1 MVTIKLNNQSISVP
15 KGTQAVS
22 LLPSSNTKDYIICLV
37 NGRVREL
44 TFKLMSDAEVEFLS
58 LNNSESGKVYEA
70 SLRYVIA
77 MAFKNIYPSASIRFN
92 YNVSRSILC
101 TSTTKDFII
110 DYEVSKKI
118 NAEVSRLIS
127 LDLPIERFTTSILD
141 AKEIY
146 QEFNLDDK
154 INILEYRPAGDVH
167 LYKCDNYLN
176 YMHSYM
182 VPSTGYLKNYI
193 IRPYSPGLIIQYP
206 RYELGGIIPEFKDAP
221 VYGRTLKKAYEWAKM
236 INSQTVYDINQKLTS
251 NNIVDFIQTCE
262 TKHNNMIAELGK
274 LIAEDIENIRL
285 IAIAGPSSSGK
296 TTFSNRL
303 RIELLSRGI
312 KPIMISMD
320 DYYLDRDKIKPDAD
334 GKLDLEDINTLDIDL
349 FNEHMYA
356 LINGEEV
363 EIPHFDFNIAKR
375 VKGHKLKVASNQPII
390 IEGIHA
396 LNEQMSSLIPKHQ
409 KFKIFISPQI
419 QINIDNHS
427 PMSTTDLRL
436 IRRIVR
442 DNQFRNAPAKQT
454 LSMWPS
460 VRRGEFKWIYPHQ
473 EGSDYVFNSELT
485 YELCVLKK
493 YAVPLLKAIGPEDE
507 HFIIANRLLKYLKY
521 FKQVDEDAI
530 PCNSLL
536 REFIGESCFYDV

>member
-1 MVTIKLNNQSISVP
+1 MVTIKIKEEKLLVP
-15 KGTQAVS
+15 KGTNPLS
-22 LLPSSNTKDYIICLV
+22 LLPENEKKNYFICLV

-44 TFKLMSDAEVEFLS
+44 TYPLMFDAEVEY
-58 LNNSESGKVYEA
+58 LNLCNSEAGKVYEA

-77 MAFKNIYPSASIRFN
+77 KAFYNLYPDVSIRFN

-101 TSTTKDFII
+101 TTTNSNFFIDVKVVNNLKNEI
-110 DYEVSKKI
+110 QRII
-118 NAEVSRLIS
+118 NE
-127 LDLPIERFTTSILD
+127 DLPIERITVSLD
-141 AKEIY
+141 EARKIY
-146 QEFNLDDK
+146 QEFNMHDK
-154 INILEYRPAGDVH
+154 LNILTYRPERDVH
-167 LYKCDNYLN
+167 LYKCGKYLN
-176 YMHSYM
+176 YMHAYM
-182 VPSTGYLKNYI
+182 VPSTGYLKNYAI
-193 IRPYSPGLIIQYP
+193 KPYSPGFIIQYP
-206 RYELGGIIPEFKDAP
+206 RYELNGEIPVFQDAP
-221 VYGRTLKKAYEWAKM
+221 IYGRTLKKAYEWAKM
-236 INSQTVYDINQKLTS
+236 IDTKTIFDINQKV
-251 NNIVDFIQTCE
+251 NPQNIVDFIQTCE
-262 TKHNNMIAELGK
+262 TKHNNMIAELGSK
-274 LIAEDIENIRL
+274 IASDIENIRL

-303 RIELLSRGI
+303 RIELLSRGV

-320 DYYLDRDKIKPDAD
+320 DYYLDRDKIAPGPD

-349 FNEHMYA
+349 FNQHMYA

-363 EIPHFDFNIAKR
+363 EIPRFDFNLAKR
-375 VKGHKLKVASNQPII
+375 VKGHKLKVPADQPII

-419 QINIDNHS
+419 QINIDNQN

-454 LSMWPS
+454 LAMWSS

-473 EGSDYVFNSELT
+473 EESDYVFNSELT

-507 HFIIANRLLKYLKY
+507 YFIMANRLLKYLKY
-521 FKQVDEDAI
+521 FTSIEEKAI
-530 PCNSLL
+530 PCNSLI
-536 REFIGESCFYDV
+536 REFIGGSCFYDV

>member
-1 MVTIKLNNQSISVP
+1 MVTIKIKNENLSVP
-15 KGTQAVS
+15 KGTTPLS
-22 LLPSSNTKDYIICLV
+22 LLADDVKKDYFICLV

-44 TFKLMSDAEVEFLS
+44 TYPLMFDAEVEYLNLS
-58 LNNSESGKVYEA
+58 NSEVGKVYEA

-77 MAFKNIYPSASIRFN
+77 MAFKNLYPNASIRFN

-101 TSTTKDFII
+101 TIANSNLTI
-110 DYEVSKKI
+110 DVQVVNNVRAEVERLI
-118 NAEVSRLIS
+118 NA
-127 LDLPIERFTTSILD
+127 DLPIKRITVSLD
-141 AKEIY
+141 EAKKIY
-146 QEFNLDDK
+146 QDFGMEDK
-154 INILEYRPAGDVH
+154 LNILTYRPERDVH
-167 LYKCDNYLN
+167 LYECDKYLN
-176 YMHSYM
+176 YMHAYM
-182 VPSTGYLKNYI
+182 VPSTGYLKKFI
-193 IRPYSPGLIIQYP
+193 IKPYSPGLIIQYP
-206 RYELGGIIPEFKDAP
+206 RFELNGQIPVFQDAP
-221 VYGRTLKKAYEWAKM
+221 VYGRTLKRAYEWSKM
-236 INSQTVYDINQKLTS
+236 IDTKTIFDINQKV
-251 NNIVDFIQTCE
+251 NPKNIVDFIQTCE

-274 LIAEDIENIRL
+274 KIADDIENIRL
-285 IAIAGPSSSGK
+285 ILIAGPSSSGK

-320 DYYLDRDKIKPDAD
+320 DYYLDRDKIAPGPD
-334 GKLDLEDINTLDIDL
+334 GKLDLENINTLDIDL
-349 FNEHMYA
+349 FNQHMYS

-363 EIPHFDFNIAKR
+363 EIPRFDFNIAKR
-375 VKGHKLKVASNQPII
+375 VKGHKLQVPTNQPII

-454 LSMWPS
+454 LSMWSS
-460 VRRGEFKWIYPHQ
+460 VRRGEFRWIYPHQ

-507 HFIIANRLLKYLKY
+507 YFIMANRLLKYLKY
-521 FKQVDEDAI
+521 FTQVEENAI
-530 PCNSLL
+530 PCNSLI
-536 REFIGESCFYDV
+536 REFIGGSCFYDV

>member
-1 MVTIKLNNQSISVP
+1 MLEIKINNKILNVE
-15 KGTQAVS
+15 KGTTPLS
-22 LLPSSNTKDYIICLV
+22 LLSDTDLKKYIVCLV

-44 TFKLMSDAEVEFLS
+44 TYPLSFDAEVEYVGLDK
-58 LNNSESGKVYEA
+58 SEAGKVYEA
-70 SLRYVIA
+70 TLRYVIA
-77 MAFKNIYPSASIRFN
+77 MAFYNLYPEVSIRFN

-101 TSTTKDFII
+101 IAKNFTI
-110 DYEVSKKI
+110 DVKVVKAIQEEVK
-118 NAEVSRLIS
+118 RLIE
-127 LDLPIERFTTSILD
+127 LDLPIERVTVSLD
-141 AKEIY
+141 EAKKIY
-146 QEFNLDDK
+146 QNFNLLDK
-154 INILEYRPAGDVH
+154 LDILEYRPERDVH
-167 LYKCDNYLN
+167 LYKCHNYYN

-182 VPSTGYLKNYI
+182 TPSTGYLKDYV

-206 RYELGGIIPEFKDAP
+206 RYELGGKIPVFQEAP
-221 VYGRTLKKAYEWAKM
+221 VYGRTLKAAYEWAKM
-236 INSQTVYDINQKLTS
+236 IDCGTIYDINQQITDDL
-251 NNIVDFIQTCE
+251 IVDFIQTCE
-262 TKHNNMIAELGK
+262 TKHNNMIAKLGEL
-274 LIAEDIENIRL
+274 ISSDIQNIRL

-312 KPIMISMD
+312 KPVMISMD
-320 DYYLDRDKIKPDAD
+320 DYYLDRDKIKPGPD

-349 FNEHMYA
+349 FNQHMFA

-363 EIPHFDFNIAKR
+363 DMPRFDFNIAKR
-375 VKGHKLKVASNQPII
+375 VPGHKLKVDANQPII

-396 LNEQMSSLIPKHQ
+396 LNDQMSSLIPKHQ

-419 QINIDNHS
+419 QMNIDNHS
-427 PMSTTDLRL
+427 PMSTTDIRL

-442 DNQFRNAPAKQT
+442 DSQFRNAPAKKT
-454 LSMWPS
+454 IDMWSS

-507 HFIIANRLLKYLKY
+507 DFITANRLLKYLKY
-521 FKQVDEDAI
+521 FKTIDEDAI

-536 REFIGESCFYDV
+536 REFIGGSCFYDV

>member
-1 MVTIKLNNQSISVP
+1 MVTITIKNQKFSVS
-15 KGTQAVS
+15 KGTTPLS
-22 LLPSSNTKDYIICLV
+22 LLPDDIQKNYFICLV

-44 TFKLMSDAEVEFLS
+44 TYPLTFNAEVEYLD
-58 LNNSESGKVYEA
+58 LRNSEAGKVYEA
-70 SLRYVIA
+70 SLRYVISK
-77 MAFKNIYPSASIRFN
+77 AFFNLYPTTSIRFS

-101 TSTTKDFII
+101 LTTNKDFII
-110 DYEVSKKI
+110 DVPVVKAIHSEVQRIIAS
-118 NAEVSRLIS
+118 
-127 LDLPIERFTTSILD
+127 DLPIERVTVSLD
-141 AKEIY
+141 EAKKIY
-146 QEFNLDDK
+146 QDLGMHDK
-154 INILEYRPAGDVH
+154 IDILTYRPERDVH
-167 LYKCDNYLN
+167 LYKCGNYLN
-176 YMHSYM
+176 YMHTYM
-182 VPSTGYLKNYI
+182 VPSTGYLKEYI
-193 IRPYSPGLIIQYP
+193 IKPYSPGLIIQYP
-206 RYELGGIIPEFKDAP
+206 RYELNGQIPVFQDAP
-221 VYGRTLKKAYEWAKM
+221 VYGRTLKRAYEWAKM
-236 INSQTVYDINQKLTS
+236 IDSQTIYDINQKVS
-251 NNIVDFIQTCE
+251 PNNIVDFIQTCE

-274 LIAEDIENIRL
+274 MIADDIQNIRL

-320 DYYLDRDKIKPDAD
+320 DYYLDRDKIVPGPD

-349 FNEHMYA
+349 FNQHMYA

-363 EIPHFDFNIAKR
+363 EIPKFDFNIAKR
-375 VKGHKLKVASNQPII
+375 VKGHKLKVPADQPII

-419 QINIDNHS
+419 QINIDNYS

-454 LSMWPS
+454 LSMWSS

-473 EGSDYVFNSELT
+473 EGADYVFNSELT

-493 YAVPLLKAIGPEDE
+493 YAIPLLKDIGPEDE
-507 HFIIANRLLKYLKY
+507 YFILANRLLKYLKY
-521 FKQVDEDAI
+521 FTPIEEDAI

-536 REFIGESCFYDV
+536 REFIGNSCFYDV

>member
-1 MVTIKLNNQSISVP
+1 MVTIKIKNQTISVP
-15 KGTQAVS
+15 KGTTALS
-22 LLPSSNTKDYIICLV
+22 LLPDSNKKDYIICLV

-44 TFKLMSDAEVEFLS
+44 TFKLTFDAEVEYLT
-58 LNNSESGKVYEA
+58 LNNSEAGKVYEA
-70 SLRYVIA
+70 SLRFVIA
-77 MAFKNIYPSASIRFN
+77 KAFKNLYPDASIKFN

-101 TSTTKDFII
+101 TSTTNDFVI
-110 DYEVSKKI
+110 DYQVSKKI
-118 NAEVSRLIS
+118 NEEVKRLVD
-127 LDLPIERFTTSILD
+127 LDLPIERFTVSVEE
-141 AKEIY
+141 AKNIY
-146 QEFNLDDK
+146 QKFNLSDK
-154 INILEYRPAGDVH
+154 IDILEYRPAGDVH
-167 LYKCDNYLN
+167 LYKCDDYLN

-182 VPSTGYLKNYI
+182 VPSTGYLKSFI
-193 IRPYSPGLIIQYP
+193 IRPYGPGLIIQYP
-206 RYELGGIIPEFKDAP
+206 RYELGGVIPEFKDAP
-221 VYGRTLKKAYEWAKM
+221 VYGRTLKKAYEWATM
-236 INSQTVYDINQKLTS
+236 IDSQTVYDINQKLNP

-274 LIAEDIENIRL
+274 MIADDINNIRL

-312 KPIMISMD
+312 KPVMISMD
-320 DYYLDRDKIKPDAD
+320 DYYLDRDKITPGPD

-363 EIPHFDFNIAKR
+363 DIPRFDFNIAKR
-375 VKGHKLKVASNQPII
+375 VPGHKMKVPANQPII

-419 QINIDNHS
+419 QVNIDNHS

-442 DNQFRNAPAKQT
+442 DNQFRNAPAKTT

-507 HFIIANRLLKYLKY
+507 YFIIANRLLKYLKY
-521 FKQVDEDAI
+521 FTPIEENAI

-536 REFIGESCFYDV
+536 REFIGGSCFYDV

>member
-1 MVTIKLNNQSISVP
+1 MVTIKMKNQTIEVP
-15 KGTQAVS
+15 KGTTPLS
-22 LLPSSNTKDYIICLV
+22 LLPDNEKKNYFICLV

-44 TFKLMSDAEVEFLS
+44 TYPLSFNAEVEYLNLS
-58 LNNSESGKVYEA
+58 NSEAGKVYEA

-77 MAFKNIYPSASIRFN
+77 KAFNNLYPEVSIRFN

-101 TSTTKDFII
+101 TTTSDNFVLDVKVVNSIKE
-110 DYEVSKKI
+110 EVKRI
-118 NAEVSRLIS
+118 VE
-127 LDLPIERFTTSILD
+127 LDLPIERVTVSLD
-141 AKEIY
+141 EAKQIY
-146 QEFNLDDK
+146 QEFGLVDK
-154 INILEYRPAGDVH
+154 MDILTYRPERDVH
-167 LYKCDNYLN
+167 LYKCGKYLN
-176 YMHSYM
+176 YMHAYM
-182 VPSTGYLKNYI
+182 VPSTGYLKQYI
-193 IRPYSPGLIIQYP
+193 IKPYSPGLIIQYP
-206 RYELGGIIPEFKDAP
+206 RYELNGDIPTFQDAP
-221 VYGRTLKKAYEWAKM
+221 VYGRTLKRAYEWATM
-236 INSQTVYDINQKLTS
+236 IDSQTIYDINQKVDPD
-251 NNIVDFIQTCE
+251 NIVDFIQTCE

-274 LIAEDIENIRL
+274 MIADDIKNIRL

-303 RIELLSRGI
+303 RIELISRGI

-320 DYYLDRDKIKPDAD
+320 DYYLDRDKIQPGPD

-349 FNEHMYA
+349 FNQHMYA

-363 EIPHFDFNIAKR
+363 DIPRFDFNIAKR
-375 VKGHKLKVASNQPII
+375 VKGHKLKVPANQPII

-473 EGSDYVFNSELT
+473 EQSDYVFNSELT

-507 HFIIANRLLKYLKY
+507 HFILANRLLKYLKY
-521 FKQVDEDAI
+521 FTPIEENAI

-536 REFIGESCFYDV
+536 REFIGGSCFYDV

>member
-1 MVTIKLNNQSISVP
+1 MVTIKINNQTTIVP
-15 KGTQAVS
+15 KGTTPLS
-22 LLPSSNTKDYIICLV
+22 LLPDSIKKNYFICLV

-44 TFKLMSDAEVEFLS
+44 TYPLMFNAEVEYLDLS
-58 LNNSESGKVYEA
+58 NSEAGKVYEA
-70 SLRYVIA
+70 SLRYVISK
-77 MAFKNIYPSASIRFN
+77 AFYNLYPATSIRFN

-101 TSTTKDFII
+101 TTTNNDFII
-110 DYEVSKKI
+110 DVRVVNNIRDEVK
-118 NAEVSRLIS
+118 RLIE
-127 LDLPIERFTTSILD
+127 LDLPIQRVTVSLD
-141 AKEIY
+141 EAKKIY
-146 QEFNLDDK
+146 QDFGMDDK
-154 INILEYRPAGDVH
+154 LDILTYRPERDVH
-167 LYKCDNYLN
+167 LYKCGKYFN
-176 YMHSYM
+176 YMHAYM
-182 VPSTGYLKNYI
+182 VPSTGYLKEYV

-206 RYELGGIIPEFKDAP
+206 RYELNGKIPTFQDAP
-221 VYGRTLKKAYEWAKM
+221 VYGRTLKRAYEWAKM
-236 INSQTVYDINQKLTS
+236 IDSQTIYDINQKVS
-251 NNIVDFIQTCE
+251 PNNIVDFIQTCE

-274 LIAEDIENIRL
+274 MIADDIQNIRL

-320 DYYLDRDKIKPDAD
+320 DYYLDRDKIAPGPD

-349 FNEHMYA
+349 FNQHMYS

-363 EIPHFDFNIAKR
+363 EIPRFDFNIAKR
-375 VKGHKLKVASNQPII
+375 VKGHKLQVPANQPII

-454 LSMWPS
+454 LSMWAS
-460 VRRGEFKWIYPHQ
+460 VRRGEFRWIYPHQ
-473 EGSDYVFNSELT
+473 EESDYVFNSELT

-507 HFIIANRLLKYLKY
+507 YFIMANRLLKYLKY
-521 FKQVDEDAI
+521 FTPIEENAI